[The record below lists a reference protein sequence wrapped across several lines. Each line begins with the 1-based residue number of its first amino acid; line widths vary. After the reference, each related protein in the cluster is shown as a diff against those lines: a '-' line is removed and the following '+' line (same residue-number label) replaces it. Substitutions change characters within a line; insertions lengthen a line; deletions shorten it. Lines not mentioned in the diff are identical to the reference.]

1 MAVGLAFDMA
11 FVAGTLFYYTG
22 ALAVWK
28 GICNVVRCPC
38 AKATIDSV
46 VLYSGEVTSGYTHTI
61 WLPIPCHLFRLSA
74 DSSD

>member
-1 MAVGLAFDMA
+1 MAVGFAFDMA
-11 FVAGTLFYYTG
+11 FVSGTFFYYTR

-28 GICNVVRCPC
+28 GIRNVVRGPC

-46 VLYSGEVTSGYTHTI
+46 VLYSGEVTFGYTHTI

-74 DSSD
+74 NSSN